1 MKKKIWYPLSF
12 LNPLLMLALFFLA
25 LSLKGGSLYWVPLF
39 SFVLVPLIDRIV
51 GEDKG
56 NFCDSDYSLM
66 EKNFFYEGLSCL
78 LFIGVL
84 AALYFG
90 TWVYCRGTF
99 TVFDTIGLFFSLG
112 LVTGGLGINL
122 AHELGHKKG
131 KISQGAAQILLV
143 HVFYGQFF
151 IEHNKGHHKNVSTPY
166 DPASSRFNESFYS
179 FFPRTLIGTFK
190 SAYNLGFYDFKNK
203 VFWKNH
209 TSLLTLS
216 SLIIAFFFAFFGG
229 EKGLLLFLAQSF
241 FAILLLE
248 IINYV
253 EHYGLER
260 KKNPSGRYEKV
271 MPFHS
276 WNSDYIFS
284 NGLLLNLQRHSDHHA
299 YADRPYQN
307 LRTHEGVPQ
316 LPWGYPT
323 MMILALFPGLWRKI
337 VHPLLKI
344 LRVILI

>member
-12 LNPLLMLALFFLA
+12 LNPFVMLALFYSSLFLQ
-25 LSLKGGSLYWVPLF
+25 GGSLYLVPLF
-39 SFVLVPLIDRIV
+39 SFVLVPLIDRVV

-56 NFCDSDYSLM
+56 NFSDSDYSLL
-66 EKNFFYEGLSCL
+66 EKNFFYEGLPWC

-84 AALYFG
+84 AALYLG
-90 TWVYCRGTF
+90 IWVFCRGTF
-99 TVFDTIGLFFSLG
+99 SIFETIGLVFSLG

-131 KISQGAAQILLV
+131 KMAQGAAQVLLA

-151 IEHNKGHHKNVSTPY
+151 IEHNKGHHKNVSTPN
-166 DPASSRFNESFYS
+166 DPASSRYNESFYS

-209 TSLLTLS
+209 TSFLTLV
-216 SLIIAFFFAFFGG
+216 SLIIACFFCFFGG
-229 EKGLLLFLAQSF
+229 LKGLLCFLSQSFLAIF
-241 FAILLLE
+241 LLE

-271 MPFHS
+271 RPYHS

-307 LRTHEGVPQ
+307 LRTHDGVPQ

-323 MMILALFPGLWRKI
+323 MMILALFPRLWRRF
-337 VHPLLKI
+337 VHPLLE
-344 LRVILI
+344 V